1 MTTIAGLTNPGHRA
15 GANQDSI
22 GWDESRSLAFVAD
35 GLGGHAGG
43 QVASDIVKQT
53 LLDPAGSLDLKAA
66 ALRAH
71 AAVAGA
77 AEKDE
82 ALTGMA
88 STLVAVQIAR
98 REAKVVWAGDSRAY
112 LWRNGIISRLTRD
125 HSMVQELRELAD
137 LSETD
142 VRSHPQRNQ
151 VTNVLGTGEPA
162 PDTALLP
169 MRNGDWILLCSDGL
183 TGELRDEEIADILDA
198 ANTPSEASVRLIN
211 AALERGGHDN
221 VSVVVVQ
228 YDGRSKRV
236 FNIRLSETEMG
247 WLAALGGVLLAL
259 SLAGIL
265 LWVRRKQ

>member
-1 MTTIAGLTNPGHRA
+1 M
-15 GANQDSI
+15 
-22 GWDESRSLAFVAD
+22 AD

-142 VRSHPQRNQ
+142 VRSR
-151 VTNVLGTGEPA
+151 
-162 PDTALLP
+162 
-169 MRNGDWILLCSDGL
+169 I
-183 TGELRDEEIADILDA
+183 
-198 ANTPSEASVRLIN
+198 PSA
-211 AALERGGHDN
+211 
-221 VSVVVVQ
+221 
-228 YDGRSKRV
+228 
-236 FNIRLSETEMG
+236 IR
-247 WLAALGGVLLAL
+247 
-259 SLAGIL
+259 
-265 LWVRRKQ
+265 